1 MLSIIGLLKRLRG
14 TQRAL
19 ARTLAL
25 VVLFVALAAH
35 TVTAADADS
44 FEPIFNGKTLSGWE
58 GDPTY
63 WRVENGA
70 LVGEITPAT
79 LLKRNSFILW
89 RGGEVE
95 DFELKLQYRVSSK
108 GNSGIGYRCVPIEGE
123 PWAVRGY
130 QADIEGDDNWTGINY
145 EERGRTFLAHRG
157 QKTIVEPG
165 ERPRLVEQ
173 FARPEELQ
181 ARVRKNDWNDYHVIV
196 RGSRMIHILNGH
208 LMSEV
213 LDRDG
218 RLGQRRGLLGVQ
230 VHVGPP
236 MTIEYRNILL
246 KHLAGQTDE
255 FRQGLPPAEKPPLK
269 FDNPTALAD
278 LRRQAA
284 RLMQPP
290 PQQPLPEGREL
301 TLASKV
307 HFVRSDLVAGKEPA
321 ANPNPD
327 HVDLVL
333 IDSDRVVRVPAA
345 PEPVKQLSWAK
356 TYTFKLRW
364 DDAARGGSKRHPRVG
379 LESRPALSGA
389 TIACS
394 IVPPAPRFPRRS
406 MLYDNGYRETLV
418 AECSECDDCGFS

>member
-1 MLSIIGLLKRLRG
+1 MLSIIRLLKGLRG
-14 TQRAL
+14 PQGAL
-19 ARTLAL
+19 GRTLAL
-25 VVLFVALAAH
+25 VVLFIASAARP
-35 TVTAADADS
+35 VTAADTDG
-44 FEPIFNGKTLSGWE
+44 FERIFDGKTLAGWE

-63 WRVENGA
+63 WRVENGT

-89 RGGEVE
+89 RAGEVE

-145 EERGRTFLAHRG
+145 EERGRTFLANRG
-157 QKTIVEPG
+157 QKMIVEPG

-181 ARVRKNDWNDYHVIV
+181 AQVRKNDWNDYHVIV
-196 RGSRMIHILNGH
+196 RGSRMIHVLNGH

-218 RLGQRRGLLGVQ
+218 GLGQRRGLLGVQ

-236 MTIEYRNILL
+236 MTIEYRNIML

-255 FRQGLPPAEKPPLK
+255 FRQGLPSAEKPPLK

-278 LRRQAA
+278 LQRQAA

-307 HFVRSDLVAGKEPA
+307 HFVRSDLVAGTEPA

-327 HVDLVL
+327 HLDLVL

-345 PEPVKQLSWAK
+345 PEPVKKLSWAK

-364 DDAARGGSKRHPRVG
+364 DEADRVYRVAQVR
-379 LESRPALSGA
+379 LGA
-389 TIACS
+389 QVVHEIAK
-394 IVPPAPRFPRRS
+394 
-406 MLYDNGYRETLV
+406 
-418 AECSECDDCGFS
+418 

>member
-1 MLSIIGLLKRLRG
+1 MLIAIRLFGGRRSLKIASG
-14 TQRAL
+14 
-19 ARTLAL
+19 RTFAL
-25 VVLFVALAAH
+25 VVLFVALATH
-35 TVTAADADS
+35 TVTAADADG
-44 FEPIFNGKTLSGWE
+44 FELIFDGKTLAGWE

-145 EERGRTFLAHRG
+145 EERGRTFLANRG

-181 ARVRKNDWNDYHVIV
+181 AKVRKKDWNDYHVIV

-255 FRQGLPPAEKPPLK
+255 FQQGLPPAERPPLK
-269 FDNPTALAD
+269 FDNPNSV
-278 LRRQAA
+278 
-284 RLMQPP
+284 
-290 PQQPLPEGREL
+290 GRSAE
-301 TLASKV
+301 AS
-307 HFVRSDLVAGKEPA
+307 GT
-321 ANPNPD
+321 PD
-327 HVDLVL
+327 A
-333 IDSDRVVRVPAA
+333 AA
-345 PEPVKQLSWAK
+345 PATTP
-356 TYTFKLRW
+356 
-364 DDAARGGSKRHPRVG
+364 ARGPRIDPVVKG
-379 LESRPALSGA
+379 AL
-389 TIACS
+389 C
-394 IVPPAPRFPRRS
+394 PQ
-406 MLYDNGYRETLV
+406 
-418 AECSECDDCGFS
+418 

>member
-236 MTIEYRNILL
+236 MMIEYRNILL
-246 KHLAGQTDE
+246 KGRPD
-255 FRQGLPPAEKPPLK
+255 RRVPPGPSS
-269 FDNPTALAD
+269 
-278 LRRQAA
+278 
-284 RLMQPP
+284 
-290 PQQPLPEGREL
+290 GRE
-301 TLASKV
+301 TSAQVRQPNGVGRSAEASG
-307 HFVRSDLVAGKEPA
+307 A
-321 ANPNPD
+321 PD
-327 HVDLVL
+327 A
-333 IDSDRVVRVPAA
+333 AA
-345 PEPVKQLSWAK
+345 PATTP
-356 TYTFKLRW
+356 
-364 DDAARGGSKRHPRVG
+364 ARGPRIDPGVKG
-379 LESRPALSGA
+379 AL
-389 TIACS
+389 C
-394 IVPPAPRFPRRS
+394 P
-406 MLYDNGYRETLV
+406 
-418 AECSECDDCGFS
+418 